1 MPHTA
6 RAALVAALLI
16 LAAAALAA
24 VAFSWGA
31 YARDTGQWGHDAATS
46 EWFKS
51 LRAPNGIPCCD
62 YADGVRLEDPD
73 WRENPDGSYA
83 VFAKG
88 AWHAID
94 KDHII
99 TATNRVGYAIVWW
112 PEHWDHPSCFMP
124 GAKG

>member
-1 MPHTA
+1 MFNLA

-16 LAAAALAA
+16 PAPGLAPE
-24 VAFSWGA
+24 AFSKGD
-31 YARDTGQWGHDAATS
+31 RGQWGHDAATS

-62 YADGVRLEDPD
+62 YADGVRLEDPE
-73 WRENPDGSYA
+73 WRENPDGSYS

-88 AWHAID
+88 EWRMID
-94 KDHII
+94 KDHVI
-99 TATNRVGYAIVWW
+99 TTSNRVGYAILWW

-124 GAKG
+124 GARG